1 MQREIKF
8 RAKVKGDAGMWNV
21 WAIDWR
27 RLKVMLDGARDGE
40 WTPMS
45 KIQSLMQYINQ
56 KDINEVEICDGD
68 IVQYQASL
76 IPLVHETYQVVWLQN
91 GFAYKQV
98 GTEDQWVTY
107 LQPTKLEV
115 IGNIYQ
121 DKARLEELGWFED
134 EDAWSCF
141 I

>member
-1 MQREIKF
+1 
-8 RAKVKGDAGMWNV
+8 
-21 WAIDWR
+21 
-27 RLKVMLDGARDGE
+27 
-40 WTPMS
+40 
-45 KIQSLMQYINQ
+45 
-56 KDINEVEICDGD
+56 VEICDGD